1 MEKELSLKNRIKKLT
16 AFDYIIFFIFV
27 CVLFGFISNVN
38 ARLGTFKQNECV
50 DIVTVLNATSVTLTN
65 VNYPSPNSSAVITN
79 QLMGSD
85 GNYFNYTF
93 CNTSIY
99 GVYTYGYCDDS
110 GNCYSNDFV
119 INGSGQEV
127 SSSQIN
133 LLLIGLVIFLVV
145 CAFFFILGCMFKHPG
160 TKIFFMAL
168 STLTLIIL
176 IGIITSNA
184 TVYLAEFQSI
194 VSIYNQYYI
203 LIVILSGAAML
214 GLLVWLIAYSIKLF
228 NKSRGR
234 LDDED

>member
-1 MEKELSLKNRIKKLT
+1 
-16 AFDYIIFFIFV
+16 
-27 CVLFGFISNVN
+27 
-38 ARLGTFKQNECV
+38 
-50 DIVTVLNATSVTLTN
+50 
-65 VNYPSPNSSAVITN
+65 
-79 QLMGSD
+79 
-85 GNYFNYTF
+85 
-93 CNTSIY
+93 
-99 GVYTYGYCDDS
+99 
-110 GNCYSNDFV
+110 
-119 INGSGQEV
+119 
-127 SSSQIN
+127 
-133 LLLIGLVIFLVV
+133 
-145 CAFFFILGCMFKHPG
+145 MFKHPG

-194 VSIYNQYYI
+194 VAVYNQYYI